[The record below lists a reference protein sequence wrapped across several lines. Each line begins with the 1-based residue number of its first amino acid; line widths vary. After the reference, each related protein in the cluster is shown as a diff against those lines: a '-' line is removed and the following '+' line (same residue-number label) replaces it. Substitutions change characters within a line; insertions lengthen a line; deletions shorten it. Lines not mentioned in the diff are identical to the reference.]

1 MIDLTHTILDFD
13 NLMLILDNLKLGII
27 AHTPERVITLFNKEA
42 ERITGYL
49 KGEVIGKDC
58 HGVFQG
64 PFCGE
69 KCSFC
74 DYALKSSDLPV
85 FFQRTK
91 EYPLNII
98 TKDGVTR
105 QVEMTVSPIL
115 NHDGL
120 FKGVIASFRD
130 MTESFNL
137 SLKAEELS
145 SFSGIIGKDKTM
157 QNIFSQ
163 IRDVALYN
171 YPVHVS
177 GETGTGKE
185 RVAYAI
191 HDISSYGNGAFV
203 PVNCGAIP
211 EGIVESELF
220 GHVKGAF
227 SGAIKERKG
236 RFELAHKGTLFLDEV
251 ADLPLQTQVK
261 LLRFLQEG
269 SFEKVGGEKV
279 VSVDVR
285 IISATNKN
293 LKEEVKAGRFRED
306 LYYRLNVI
314 PICLPPL
321 RQRKNDIPLLAAH
334 FLKEAEQESGGAV
347 PELAAETLDLML
359 DYYWPG
365 NVREL
370 KNVIQFS
377 VVRCRGKK
385 IFPSDLP
392 MEIVQDKE
400 INFRTPTVTPVQDT
414 IPARGKL
421 DVESVKSAIKKA
433 GGNKSKAA
441 RLLGVGRATLYRF
454 LTQNEEIKNYADQF

>member
-1 MIDLTHTILDFD
+1 MTELTHTLLDPD
-13 NLMLILDNLKLGII
+13 NLNLILDNLKLGII
-27 AHTPERVITLFNKEA
+27 AHTPNRIITVFNKEA

-49 KGEVIGKDC
+49 KEEVLGKDC
-58 HGVFQG
+58 HMVFQA

-74 DYALKSSDLPV
+74 DGPPE
-85 FFQRTK
+85 FPFGTK

-98 TKDGVTR
+98 TKDGSTR
-105 QVEMTVSPIL
+105 QLEMTVSAIIGQ
-115 NHDGL
+115 DFV
-120 FKGVIASFRD
+120 FKGVLASFKD
-130 MTESFNL
+130 VTESFNL
-137 SLKAEELS
+137 SLKAEKIS
-145 SFSGIIGKDKTM
+145 SFAGIIGKDKAM
-157 QNIFSQ
+157 QDIFRQ

-177 GETGTGKE
+177 GDTGTGKE
-185 RVAYAI
+185 RVACAI

-227 SGAIKERKG
+227 TGAIKERKG

-251 ADLPLQTQVK
+251 ADLPLKTQVK

-269 SFEKVGGEKV
+269 TFEKVGGEKKI
-279 VSVDVR
+279 SVDVR
-285 IISATNKN
+285 IISASNKN
-293 LKEEVKAGRFRED
+293 LKDEVKAGTFRED

-314 PICLPPL
+314 PIHLPPL

-334 FLKEAEQESGGAV
+334 FLKEAEQESNNPV
-347 PELAAETLDLML
+347 PELTSEALAVML
-359 DYYWPG
+359 DYHWPG

-370 KNVIQFS
+370 KNIIQFS
-377 VVRCRGKK
+377 VVRSRDNK
-385 IFPSDLP
+385 ILPSDLP
-392 MEIVQDKE
+392 REITRDASVPMRPSDRPIPSE
-400 INFRTPTVTPVQDT
+400 PLPVK
-414 IPARGKL
+414 GKL
-421 DVESVKSAIKKA
+421 NIESVKAAIKKT

-441 RLLGVGRATLYRF
+441 RVLGVGRATLYRF
-454 LTQNEEIKNYADQF
+454 LDQNGDIKTYADQF

>member
-1 MIDLTHTILDFD
+1 MTDLIQPILDHD
-13 NLMLILDNLKLGII
+13 NLNLVLDSLKLGII
-27 AHTPERVITLFNKEA
+27 VHTPERIITVFNKEA
-42 ERITGYL
+42 EKITGYL
-49 KGEVIGKDC
+49 KKEVIGKDC
-58 HGVFQG
+58 HTVFQA

-74 DYALKSSDLPV
+74 DGIPDFSFGS
-85 FFQRTK
+85 K
-91 EYPLNII
+91 EYPLNIV
-98 TKDGVTR
+98 TKDGSAR
-105 QVEMTVSPIL
+105 QLEMTVSAIIS
-115 NHDGL
+115 HDNI
-120 FKGVIASFRD
+120 FKGVLASFRD

-137 SLKAEELS
+137 SLKAETLS
-145 SFSGIIGKDKTM
+145 NFADIIGKHESM
-157 QNIFSQ
+157 QDVFRQ

-171 YPVHVS
+171 YPVNVS
-177 GETGTGKE
+177 GATGTGKE

-191 HDISSYGNGAFV
+191 HDISSYGSGAFV
-203 PVNCGAIP
+203 PVNCGALP

-251 ADLPLQTQVK
+251 AELPLKTQVK

-269 SFEKVGGEKV
+269 SFEKVGGEKKI
-279 VSVDVR
+279 SVEVR

-293 LKEEVKAGRFRED
+293 LKEEVMAGRFRED
-306 LYYRLNVI
+306 LFYRLNVI
-314 PICLPPL
+314 PIHLPPL
-321 RQRKNDIPLLAAH
+321 RQRKSDIPLLAAL
-334 FLKEAEQESGGAV
+334 FLKQAEQESPNAV
-347 PELAAETLDLML
+347 PQLAGETLDMML
-359 DYYWPG
+359 DYHWPG

-377 VVRCRGKK
+377 VVRSRGGK
-385 IFPSDLP
+385 ILPSDLP
-392 MEIVQDKE
+392 MEIIRDKDVSFRFSDRPEPQD
-400 INFRTPTVTPVQDT
+400 I

-421 DVESVKSAIKKA
+421 DIESVKAAIKKT

-454 LTQNEEIKNYADQF
+454 LTRNEEIKNYVDQF